1 MTSPLERACALYE
14 ERVAAASAAGYASG
28 PRDMASSIG
37 MILSGL
43 DLGDPMSLL
52 RAIHASGRNAAILAL
67 DNDLE
72 PDSALYSACV
82 MCFILGALA
91 THAAQ
96 VGT

>member
-1 MTSPLERACALYE
+1 MTTPLERACALYE

-28 PRDMASSIG
+28 PSDMASSIG

-52 RAIHASGRNAAILAL
+52 RAIHANAAILAL

-96 VGT
+96 EGT